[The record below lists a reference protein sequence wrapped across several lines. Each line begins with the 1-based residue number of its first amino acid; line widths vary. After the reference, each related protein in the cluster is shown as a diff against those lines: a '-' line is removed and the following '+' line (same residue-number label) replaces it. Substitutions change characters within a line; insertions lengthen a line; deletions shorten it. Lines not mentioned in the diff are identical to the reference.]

1 MTALESHLPVSRDV
15 SIVKLRHPLRWL
27 SGAVLLVIL
36 AILVDALV
44 TNERFGWDIV
54 GHYLFSHQILV
65 GLRRTLW
72 LTLIAM
78 LIGLVLG
85 TVLAIMRMSTN
96 PVAQVAAGLY
106 IWFFRGTP
114 LLVQL
119 IFWYNLSALYP
130 KLSFGIPFGPTFADV
145 QTNSVLTVF
154 LAAILGLGLNESAYM
169 SEIIRAGLLSVDPGQ
184 KAAAEALGM
193 RDSLIFR
200 RIVWPQAMRVI
211 VPPVGNQVIG
221 MLKYTSLVSVIA
233 LPELLYSAQLIYQQN
248 FQTIPLLMVASIWY
262 LAVTSILSVIQGY
275 IERRYGRGLVAQS
288 DNLRLRSLIRQLRA
302 RSGRTQV
309 EERAL

>member
-1 MTALESHLPVSRDV
+1 MTTLESRLPATRDA
-15 SIVKLRHPLRWL
+15 SIVKLPHPLRWL
-27 SGAVLLVIL
+27 SAVVLLIIC
-36 AILVDALV
+36 AILVNALV

-54 GHYLFSHQILV
+54 WHYLFSRQILV
-65 GLRRTLW
+65 GLRRTLV

-78 LIGLVLG
+78 FIGLVLG
-85 TVLAIMRMSTN
+85 TLLAVMRMSAN
-96 PVAQVAAGLY
+96 PVARVAAGLY

-130 KLSFGIPFGPTFADV
+130 KLSFGIPFGPMFADV
-145 QTNSVLTVF
+145 QTNSVLTV
-154 LAAILGLGLNESAYM
+154 LVAAILGLGLNESAYM

-184 KAAAEALGM
+184 RAAAEALGM
-193 RDSLIFR
+193 RESLVFR
-200 RIVWPQAMRVI
+200 RIVWPQALRVI

-262 LAVTSILSVIQGY
+262 LVVTSILSVIQGY
-275 IERRYGRGLVAQS
+275 VERHYGRGLTVRS
-288 DNLRLRSLIRQLRA
+288 ENLTLRTLIGQWRTRRRQA
-302 RSGRTQV
+302 DA
-309 EERAL
+309 EEATS

>member
-1 MTALESHLPVSRDV
+1 
-15 SIVKLRHPLRWL
+15 LRWL

-302 RSGRTQV
+302 RGGRTQV

>member
-184 KAAAEALGM
+184 KMAAEALGM
-193 RDSLIFR
+193 RDSLVFR

-302 RSGRTQV
+302 RGGRTHV

>member
-1 MTALESHLPVSRDV
+1 MTALETHLPVSRDV
-15 SIVKLRHPLRWL
+15 SIVRLRHPLRWL

-36 AILVDALV
+36 AILVHALV
-44 TNERFGWDIV
+44 TNERFGWNIV

-184 KAAAEALGM
+184 KMAAEALGM
-193 RDSLIFR
+193 RDSLVFR

-262 LAVTSILSVIQGY
+262 LVVTSILSVIQAH
-275 IERRYGRGLVAQS
+275 IERRYGRGLAAQS
-288 DNLRLRSLIRQLRA
+288 DNPTLRSLMRQLRA
-302 RSGRTQV
+302 LGRRTGGKEAQ
-309 EERAL
+309 

>member
-1 MTALESHLPVSRDV
+1 
-15 SIVKLRHPLRWL
+15 
-27 SGAVLLVIL
+27 VLLVIL

-302 RSGRTQV
+302 RGGRTQV

>member
-200 RIVWPQAMRVI
+200 RIVWPQAMR
-211 VPPVGNQVIG
+211 G
-221 MLKYTSLVSVIA
+221 SSCRR
-233 LPELLYSAQLIYQQN
+233 SA
-248 FQTIPLLMVASIWY
+248 TKSSACSSTRRWSASSPSPSCS
-262 LAVTSILSVIQGY
+262 TQ
-275 IERRYGRGLVAQS
+275 
-288 DNLRLRSLIRQLRA
+288 RS
-302 RSGRTQV
+302 
-309 EERAL
+309 

>member
-302 RSGRTQV
+302 RGGRTQV